1 MDEAPDKLPF
11 DATKLFEALQ
21 YQLVIALE
29 HCYKLKKG
37 QRLWVEVYGDVTLEG
52 AAQVEVKLYNKDL
65 TDSHPNI
72 WNTLKNWLHEDFDH
86 AAYERLVLMTNQS
99 FSAKSTLKA
108 WNESKASERFDLL
121 KAIHDGA
128 ETKFTTSGKKV
139 PSESLALQREVMAGG
154 IRQDLMEVLR
164 RAVFITQ
171 SPSLGQRID
180 DFKSEHLKMI
190 RESKHQCF
198 LDDLLGFIGSAKF
211 IESRWEITCEEFS
224 AKVAEL
230 TKRYMKHS
238 NVFPPVD
245 AEALKQSVVIEDF
258 DGRPFLQKIRDIGGE
273 HRLKTAAYHLLVA
286 DAAIDEMFKDGL
298 AFKFDVD
305 RYKQNHLARHLDGRE
320 LAMLECEASC
330 PEALKKESMKFFL
343 ERHQQEVVQFGEFE
357 DTTVEFRNGI
367 YHMLADAT
375 PVDEE
380 DDFLWRL
387 WP

>member
-1 MDEAPDKLPF
+1 MDEVSDKLPF

-29 HCYKLKKG
+29 HCYKLKKE
-37 QRLWVEVYGDVTLEG
+37 QRLWVEIYGDVTLEG

-72 WNTLKNWLHEDFDH
+72 WNTLKNWLHKDFDH
-86 AAYERLVLMTNQS
+86 AAYERLVLMTNQP
-99 FSAKSTLKA
+99 FSAKSTLTE
-108 WNESKASERFDLL
+108 WNRSTSAERFDLL

-128 ETKFTTSGKKV
+128 EAKFTKAGKKE
-139 PSESLALQREVMAGG
+139 PSESLALQREVMAAGL
-154 IRQDLMEVLR
+154 RKDLMEVLQ
-164 RAVFITQ
+164 RAVIITQ

-180 DFKSEHLKMI
+180 DFKNEHLKMI
-190 RESKHQCF
+190 RESKHQHF
-198 LDDLLGFIGSAKF
+198 LDDLLGFISSTKF

-224 AKVAEL
+224 NKVTEL

-238 NVFPPVD
+238 NVFPLVD
-245 AEALKQSVVIEDF
+245 TEALKKEVVIEDF
-258 DGRPFLQKIRDIGGE
+258 VGRPFMRKIREIGGE
-273 HRLKTAAYHLLVA
+273 NRLRTAAYHLLVA
-286 DAAIDEMFKDGL
+286 DAVIDEMFKDGL

-305 RYKQNHLARHLDGRE
+305 RYKQNHLLRHLDGRE
-320 LAMLECEASC
+320 LAMLECGARC
-330 PEALKKESMKFFL
+330 PEALKKESMKFL
-343 ERHQQEVVQFGEFE
+343 LLRHQLEVLQFGEFE

-367 YHMLADAT
+367 YHMLADT
-375 PVDEE
+375 EPVDEE